1 MSNRNVIISDAT
13 GTRRQEAS
21 VPADAPSI
29 RIIARLI
36 DLMQLP
42 VIGPDG
48 QPLSYKFH
56 HRASGRQLRDDET
69 FDAAGVN
76 DGDTLRLVAEITAG

>member
-1 MSNRNVIISDAT
+1 METRDIIITDAT
-13 GTRRQEAS
+13 GTRRQEAT
-21 VPADAPSI
+21 VPADAPAI
-29 RIIARLI
+29 RLIARLI

-56 HRASGRQLRDDET
+56 HRSTGRQLRDDET
-69 FDAAGVN
+69 LAAANVRN
-76 DGDTLRLVAEITAG
+76 GDTLRLVAEITAG